1 MTWTLHSRSYK
12 YNRDKTLYVHACM
25 IIYININ
32 LCDEIYMHVPVAEKG
47 DRQKEERGSSLSIE
61 DEDVR
66 VDAMVEGRLGNH
78 EHAGVDHLYA
88 DGYAIRLLA
97 CSVVHA
103 SSRHLRIRAL
113 GFFGAWLLASYSVL
127 DL

>member
-78 EHAGVDHLYA
+78 EHAGVDHPCMLMATPYA
-88 DGYAIRLLA
+88 FLPA
-97 CSVVHA
+97 A
-103 SSRHLRIRAL
+103 SSMPAAGTYVYVLWVYL
-113 GFFGAWLLASYSVL
+113 GPGC
-127 DL
+127 

>member
-32 LCDEIYMHVPVAEKG
+32 INLCDEIYMHVPVAEKG
-47 DRQKEERGSSLSIE
+47 DRQKEERGMLPVDRRRRRTSLLKKRFVAMPLFLCRGGSILN
-61 DEDVR
+61 R
-66 VDAMVEGRLGNH
+66 P
-78 EHAGVDHLYA
+78 YK
-88 DGYAIRLLA
+88 
-97 CSVVHA
+97 
-103 SSRHLRIRAL
+103 
-113 GFFGAWLLASYSVL
+113 WLPNEPPLQM